1 MFEPGYYL
9 PQKDG
14 NMVARV
20 ISIDRRTP
28 DYILLT
34 VEWHDRLTLKHLG
47 WPTEQVTVMQSQYIE
62 WLPFYEIPQ

>member
-14 NMVARV
+14 NLVAQV
-20 ISIDRRTP
+20 ISVDRRTP

-34 VEWHDRLTLKHLG
+34 VEWYDRLTMKHLG
-47 WPTEQVTVMQSQYIE
+47 WPKDQVTVMQTQYVD
-62 WLPFYEIPQ
+62 WRPFTGIPQ